1 MIGEP
6 RRLGWMGV
14 LAAAVLPA
22 AGSAQVDPVARLTE
36 VLPPQVA
43 VQVLERVEQARA
55 RDLPAQAMANL
66 ALEGVTKGRSA
77 AEVLAAV
84 ELLVDD
90 MGRAQAAL
98 QAAGRPPVEGELEA
112 ATAALRMGVDGSSVS
127 ELARSGPSGRTL
139 TVPLLVLGGLAERGL
154 PSDDA
159 LAAVRDRLQA
169 RADDAALLGS
179 FPEVGRGLGRGMRP
193 DQVGTALAG
202 GLAGHQVPVAGV
214 SVPVGPPSGRG
225 RGPDGRGGGPPDTPG
240 PPDNPGPPGDVGP
253 PGT

>member
-22 AGSAQVDPVARLTE
+22 AVSAQVDPVDRLAE
-36 VLPPQVA
+36 VLPPEVA
-43 VQVLERVEQARA
+43 AQVLERVQQAQARQ
-55 RDLPAQAMANL
+55 LPAQAMANL
-66 ALEGVTKGRSA
+66 ALEGVAKGRGPE
-77 AEVLAAV
+77 EVLAAV
-84 ELLVDD
+84 ELLVAD
-90 MGRAQAAL
+90 MGRAQDAL
-98 QAAGRPPVEGELEA
+98 QSAGRPSAGGELEA
-112 ATAALRMGVDGSSVS
+112 ATAALRMGVDASAVS
-127 ELARSGPSGRTL
+127 ELARSGPSGRSL

-159 LAAVRDRLQA
+159 LAAVRERLQA
-169 RADDAALLGS
+169 RADDAALLGA

-214 SVPVGPPSGRG
+214 NVPVGPPSDRG
-225 RGPDGRGGGPPDTPG
+225 RDGRGGGPPD
-240 PPDNPGPPGDVGP
+240 NPGPPNDPGP